1 MVERNAIL
9 ALFDVAFCGPFLQ
22 RQLYLLT
29 LNGGHWRVGHLYTA
43 LQTALT
49 WGGKGGGGRGG
60 LVSVSCSEIT
70 VLGTSFQLSGLRIL
84 VKHHIFVVSARVFS

>member
-9 ALFDVAFCGPFLQ
+9 ALYDVAFCGPFLQ

-49 WGGKGGGGRGG
+49 WGGRGRGV

-70 VLGTSFQLSGLRIL
+70 VLGMSFQLLGL
-84 VKHHIFVVSARVFS
+84 